1 MSDLKNSFGIRPFPR
16 VAHYATG
23 WTGERTFDEIYA
35 DLTPNLNRLLR
46 YYGNADIDIPDLVA
60 HAFMRLWMDLSADL
74 NLLAGVDKGG
84 ALKLLL
90 NRTNPQIF
98 RKVYRH
104 EVYLDDLATRSGDP
118 DEFVIDGF
126 DHGHSSHYAEYAEAI
141 DLRLDIE
148 RAIGETAEKYI
159 DSLPHLAALYYI
171 TTEVGPDDA
180 AAIAGKGGTKKCW
193 WLTSVVKP
201 MRNELC
207 QKLELFA
214 PTKETWQDR
223 YRAGIEAPLLRL
235 VDRYDAE
242 GNLRMVATLQSMA
255 AYESCKK
262 LMQRLQL
269 PKSHVQYLR
278 LVAHREL
285 NKIYRCAA

>member
-1 MSDLKNSFGIRPFPR
+1 MTSDFRSQIKPFPR

-23 WTGERTFDEIYA
+23 WAGCRTFDEIYA

-46 YYGNADIDIPDLVA
+46 YYGNADIDTPDLVA

-74 NLLAGVDKGG
+74 NLLAHVDKGG

-126 DHGHSSHYAEYAEAI
+126 DHGHSNRHAAFAEAV
-141 DLRLDIE
+141 DLRIDIE

-180 AAIAGKGGTKKCW
+180 AAIAGKGGTKKCCSHRRKQPGRIAIVPALKRHFCVWLIATKPTAICAW
-193 WLTSVVKP
+193 WQRFKAWRL
-201 MRNELC
+201 MR
-207 QKLELFA
+207 
-214 PTKETWQDR
+214 
-223 YRAGIEAPLLRL
+223 
-235 VDRYDAE
+235 
-242 GNLRMVATLQSMA
+242 A
-255 AYESCKK
+255 ARS
-262 LMQRLQL
+262 
-269 PKSHVQYLR
+269 
-278 LVAHREL
+278 
-285 NKIYRCAA
+285 

>member
-1 MSDLKNSFGIRPFPR
+1 M
-16 VAHYATG
+16 
-23 WTGERTFDEIYA
+23 
-35 DLTPNLNRLLR
+35 
-46 YYGNADIDIPDLVA
+46 
-60 HAFMRLWMDLSADL
+60 
-74 NLLAGVDKGG
+74 LAGVDKGG

-104 EVYLDDLATRSGDP
+104 EVYLEDLATRSGDA

-126 DHGHSSHYAEYAEAI
+126 DHGHGSGYADYAEAI
-141 DLRLDIE
+141 DLRLDLE
-148 RAIGETAEKYI
+148 RVIADTAEKYI

-180 AAIAGKGGTKKCW
+180 AALAGKGGTKKCW

-201 MRNELC
+201 LRSELC
-207 QKLELFA
+207 AKLEWFA
-214 PTKETWQDR
+214 PAKQTWQER
-223 YRAGIEAPLLRL
+223 YRAGVEAPLRRL
-235 VDRYDAE
+235 VDCYEAD

-255 AYESCKK
+255 AHESCKR

-285 NKIYRCAA
+285 NRVYRCAA

>member
-1 MSDLKNSFGIRPFPR
+1 MSDLKNSFDIRPFPR
-16 VAHYATG
+16 IAHYATG
-23 WTGERTFDEIYA
+23 WAGCRTFDKIYA

-46 YYGNADIDIPDLVA
+46 YYGNADSNLPDLAA
-60 HAFMRLWMDLSADL
+60 HAFMRLWMDLSADTT
-74 NLLAGVDKGG
+74 LLAGVDKGG

-98 RKVYRH
+98 RKVVRH

-126 DHGHSSHYAEYAEAI
+126 DHGQRTRYAEFAEAI

-171 TTEVGPDDA
+171 TTEVSPDDA

-201 MRNELC
+201 LRSELC
-207 QKLELFA
+207 EKLELFA
-214 PTKETWQDR
+214 PTKATWQER
-223 YRAGIEAPLLRL
+223 YRAGIEAPLLHL
-235 VDRYDAE
+235 IDRYEAE
-242 GNLRMVATLQSMA
+242 GNLRMVATIQSMA

-269 PKSHVQYLR
+269 TKSHVQYLR
-278 LVAHREL
+278 LVGHREL